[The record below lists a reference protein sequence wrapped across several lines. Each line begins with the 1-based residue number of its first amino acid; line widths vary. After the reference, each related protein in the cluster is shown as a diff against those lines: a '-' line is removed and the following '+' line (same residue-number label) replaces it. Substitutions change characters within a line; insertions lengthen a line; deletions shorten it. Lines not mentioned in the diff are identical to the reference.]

1 MILPLVSLGFALLVA
16 VVVIVHYRRRAV
28 LSEPETTLTDGMIR
42 QIEQEGR
49 LRIEDSEPL
58 DLDEIR
64 EQEELFWEESW
75 DEPDEW

>member
-28 LSEPETTLTDGMIR
+28 LSEPETTLTDEMIR

>member
-1 MILPLVSLGFALLVA
+1 MILAFVSLGFALLVA
-16 VVVIVHYRRRAV
+16 VAVVVHYRRRAV
-28 LSEPETTLTDGMIR
+28 PSEPEPTLTDEMIR
-42 QIEQEGR
+42 QIEREGW
-49 LRIEDSEPL
+49 LHIEDSEPL